1 MCVYVL
7 FYLFFSQP
15 EKYNFRKDLFF
26 FLHDYPQAIKII
38 LVYFYDVLPPAYYK
52 HVNLQI
58 KNGFRNKDPTSKAV
72 FNMGRWVPKSVLNMG

>member
-1 MCVYVL
+1 MCY
-7 FYLFFSQP
+7 FIYFFHNQKNITS
-15 EKYNFRKDLFF
+15 EKIYFF

-52 HVNLQI
+52 HVNLQV
-58 KNGFRNKDPTSKAV
+58 KNGFWNKDPTSKAV